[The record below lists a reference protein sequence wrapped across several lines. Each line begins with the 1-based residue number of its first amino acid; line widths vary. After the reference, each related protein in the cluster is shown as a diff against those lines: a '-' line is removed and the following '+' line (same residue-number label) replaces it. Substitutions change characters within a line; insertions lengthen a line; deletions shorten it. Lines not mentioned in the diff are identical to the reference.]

1 MKKVEGHANLYKDE
15 KLGVI
20 VNRASSDRDR
30 YRIAKQNAL
39 MQIDQGKEIE
49 RLGNEIAEIKD
60 LLTQL
65 TKAIT

>member
-15 KLGVI
+15 NSGVI
-20 VNRASSDRDR
+20 INRSSTDRDR

-39 MQIDQGKEIE
+39 RQLDQGKEIE
-49 RLGNEIAEIKD
+49 RLGNEIKEIKD

>member
-15 KLGVI
+15 NSGVI
-20 VNRASSDRDR
+20 VNRSSTDRDR

-39 MQIDQGKEIE
+39 IQLDQGKEIE
-49 RLGNEIAEIKD
+49 RLGNEIKEIKD